1 MVIVFVPLCV
11 EMLLVQ
17 NDSQESL
24 EIRQDFQDTGFV
36 SISQVVSD
44 SVSALACLRGVPP
57 FEARLVPAL
66 ILVDLSAADGESSM
80 TLDLELLSELK
91 SDAEL
96 RAIPVVIL
104 TNNSR
109 AADVLNVYSHGACS
123 FVSKPSDPAE
133 RRELIY
139 QFAKYWAQVAQL
151 PCTVDR
157 RSDEPWLKDQFEL
170 DQHEPLSIPSGS
182 LKSVDVLVVDD
193 SDDDGVLLKE
203 AFRESP
209 LVNFVQTV
217 DDGEAALRYLRRQGS
232 FKNAKRPGL
241 VLLDINMPKKNGFEV
256 LAEMRADATLSNV
269 PVVILTTSK
278 QESDILRAYA
288 SGACSFIA
296 KPVNFEKMRQIAQQ
310 FAIYWTR
317 VANIPRDGE

>member
-1 MVIVFVPLCV
+1 MCV
-11 EMLLVQ
+11 AMLLVQ

-24 EIRQDFQDTGFV
+24 ELRQDFEDTGFV
-36 SISQVVSD
+36 NIMRVVPD
-44 SVSALACLRGVPP
+44 AVSALACLHGAPP
-57 FEARLVPAL
+57 FATRLEPAL
-66 ILVDLSAADGESSM
+66 ILVDLSSGDGESSLM
-80 TLDLELLSELK
+80 LDLELLSDLK
-91 SDAEL
+91 SDANL

-104 TNNSR
+104 THNSK
-109 AADVLNVYSHGACS
+109 AADVLNVYSYGACS
-123 FVSKPSDPAE
+123 FVSKPSDPIE

-157 RSDEPWLKDQFEL
+157 RSDEPWLKDQFDL
-170 DQHEPLSIPSGS
+170 DKHGAISVPPAS
-182 LKSVDVLVVDD
+182 LKTVEVLVVDD
-193 SDDDGVLLKE
+193 SDDDVVLLKE
-203 AFRESP
+203 AFKECP

-217 DDGEAALRYLRRQGS
+217 EDGEAALRYLRRQRP
-232 FKNAKRPGL
+232 FKSAKRPGL

-256 LAEMRADATLSNV
+256 LAEMRADPQLSNV

-296 KPVNFEKMRQIAQQ
+296 KPVNFEKMQQIAQQ

-317 VANIPRDGE
+317 VANIPRAGE

>member
-1 MVIVFVPLCV
+1 MNAPLCV

-24 EIRQDFQDTGFV
+24 ELRQTFQETGFV
-36 SISQVVSD
+36 NITQIVPDAVT
-44 SVSALACLRGVPP
+44 ALACLHGIPP
-57 FEARLVPAL
+57 YEGRLEPAL
-66 ILVDLSAADGESSM
+66 ILVDLSTVDGESSL

-91 SDAEL
+91 SDAHL

-157 RSDEPWLKDQFEL
+157 RSDEPWLRDHFEV
-170 DQHEPLSIPSGS
+170 DQHAAINIPTGS
-182 LKSVDVLVVDD
+182 MKTVEVLVVDD
-193 SDDDGVLLKE
+193 SDDDVVLLKE
-203 AFRESP
+203 AFNKCP
-209 LVNFVQTV
+209 MVKFVQTAE
-217 DDGEAALRYLRRQGS
+217 DGEAALRYLRRQGP

-256 LAEMRADATLSNV
+256 LAEMRADPKLSNV

-296 KPVNFEKMRQIAQQ
+296 KPVNFEKMQQIAQQ

-317 VANIPRDGE
+317 VAAIPQDE